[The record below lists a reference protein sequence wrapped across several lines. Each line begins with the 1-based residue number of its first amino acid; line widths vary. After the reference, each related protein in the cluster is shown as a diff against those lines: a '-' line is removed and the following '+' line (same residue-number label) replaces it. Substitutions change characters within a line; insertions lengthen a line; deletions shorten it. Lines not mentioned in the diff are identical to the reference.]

1 MAAAMATR
9 RKWRMDPAVPSPPPR
24 GTEWY
29 IPAAA
34 ANRAPQCKESD
45 GGPRPFMNIQ
55 IRGGIR
61 GTEQLGLDLVTE
73 ASPLN
78 EYSIKGQTSGKE

>member
-1 MAAAMATR
+1 
-9 RKWRMDPAVPSPPPR
+9 
-24 GTEWY
+24 
-29 IPAAA
+29 
-34 ANRAPQCKESD
+34 
-45 GGPRPFMNIQ
+45 MNIQ

-78 EYSIKGQTSGKE
+78 EYSIKGQTSGNGVTRNKTCCSGHAL